1 MIAAGRRAAAPGTEF
16 PEEIEMDEHN
26 SHRTTRRSLLI
37 AGSAFALAPRL
48 AFAQQYPSRP
58 VEFIVP
64 WGPGGGADQ
73 LARRVS
79 KLIEPELKVSVPVL
93 NIPGATGNTGM
104 AKLLSAAPD
113 GHSIALFIG
122 DTLGT
127 LAGGKG
133 RYKLSD
139 LTPLGV
145 MIRQPTGLFVKMDSK
160 WKTFDDLLADSK
172 KTDIKAGITGFGSP
186 DEMHVNKFN
195 EQHGAKFRP
204 VPFAQPG
211 ERYASILGGHAD
223 VLVEQAGDVRS
234 FLDGKQMR
242 PILFFAEKPQ
252 VGYES
257 VPLASKYGVSFAISQ
272 FRSIVMR
279 AGTDPAQVKAMSAAL
294 DKVAR
299 SDDFRKY
306 LFDEL
311 AFADS
316 YIPADKAGAFIA
328 EQLALIEANLPKKT

>member
-1 MIAAGRRAAAPGTEF
+1 MQ
-16 PEEIEMDEHN
+16 DK
-26 SHRTTRRSLLI
+26 RRSLLL
-37 AGSAFALAPRL
+37 AGSALALSPRL
-48 AFAQQYPSRP
+48 AFAQAYPSRP

-79 KLIEPELKVSVPVL
+79 KLIEPELKVSMPIL
-93 NIPGATGNTGM
+93 NVPGATGNTGM

-139 LTPLGV
+139 IIPLGV

-160 WKTFDDLLADSK
+160 WKTFDDLLADSRK
-172 KTDIKAGITGFGSP
+172 GDIKAGITGFGSP

-195 EQHGAKFRP
+195 DKGSKFRS

-211 ERYASILGGHAD
+211 ERYSSILGGHAD
-223 VLVEQAGDVRS
+223 VLVEQAGDIKN
-234 FLDGKQMR
+234 FLESKQMR
-242 PILFFAEKPQ
+242 PILFFADKPQ
-252 VGYES
+252 VGHES
-257 VPLASKYGVSFAISQ
+257 TPLASKYGVSFAISQ
-272 FRSIVMR
+272 FRSVVVR
-279 AGTDPAQVKAMSAAL
+279 AGTDPAHVKTLAAAL

-299 SDDFRKY
+299 SDEFKKY
-306 LFDEL
+306 LADEL

-316 YIPADKAGAFIA
+316 YIPSDKAGPFIA
-328 EQLALIEANLPKKT
+328 EQLQLIEAGLKKA

>member
-1 MIAAGRRAAAPGTEF
+1 
-16 PEEIEMDEHN
+16 MDQHN
-26 SHRTTRRSLLI
+26 PHCRTRRSLLL
-37 AGSAFALAPRL
+37 AGSGLALAPRL
-48 AFAQQYPSRP
+48 AFAQAFPSRP

-73 LARRVS
+73 LSRRMA
-79 KLIEPELKVSVPVL
+79 KIMEPDLKVSMPIL
-93 NIPGATGNTGM
+93 NVPGATGNTGM
-104 AKLLSAAPD
+104 AKLLSSPPD
-113 GHSIALFIG
+113 GPSIALFIG

-139 LTPLGV
+139 LVPLAV

-172 KTDIKAGITGFGSP
+172 KGDIKAAITGFGSP

-195 EQHGAKFRP
+195 DKGSKFRP
-204 VPFAQPG
+204 VPFSQPG

-234 FLDGKQMR
+234 FLDSRQMR
-242 PILFFAEKPQ
+242 PIVFFAEKPQ
-252 VGYES
+252 VGYEDI
-257 VPLASKYGVSFAISQ
+257 PLASKYGVTFAISQ
-272 FRSIVMR
+272 FRSVVMR
-279 AGTDPAQVKAMSAAL
+279 AGTDPAHVKVLAAAM
-294 DKVAR
+294 DKCAR
-299 SDDFRKY
+299 SDDFKKY
-306 LFDEL
+306 LSDEL

-316 YIPADKAGAFIA
+316 YIPADKAGPFIA
-328 EQLALIEANLPKKT
+328 EQLALIEANLPKKA

>member
-1 MIAAGRRAAAPGTEF
+1 
-16 PEEIEMDEHN
+16 MDERNPHC
-26 SHRTTRRSLLI
+26 RTRRSLLI
-37 AGSAFALAPRL
+37 AGSTLAVAPRL
-48 AFAQQYPSRP
+48 AFAQAFPSRP

-73 LARRVS
+73 LARRMA
-79 KLIEPELKVSVPVL
+79 KLLEPELKVSMPIL
-93 NIPGATGNTGM
+93 NVPGATGNTGM
-104 AKLLSAAPD
+104 AKLLSSPPD

-139 LTPLGV
+139 LVPLGV

-172 KTDIKAGITGFGSP
+172 KGEIKAGITGFGSP

-195 EQHGAKFRP
+195 DKGSKFRS

-234 FLDGKQMR
+234 FLESKQMR
-242 PILFFAEKPQ
+242 PIVFFAEKPQ
-252 VGYES
+252 VGYEDI
-257 VPLASKYGVSFAISQ
+257 PLASKYGVAFAISQ
-272 FRSIVMR
+272 FRSVVAR
-279 AGTDPAQVKAMSAAL
+279 AGTDPAHVKALSAAM
-294 DKVAR
+294 DKCAR
-299 SDDFRKY
+299 SDEFRKY
-306 LFDEL
+306 LSDEL

-316 YIPADKAGAFIA
+316 YIAADKAAAFIA
-328 EQLALIEANLPKKT
+328 EQLALIEANLPKKS

>member
-1 MIAAGRRAAAPGTEF
+1 
-16 PEEIEMDEHN
+16 MDN
-26 SHRTTRRSLLI
+26 ARRTTRRSLLI
-37 AGSAFALAPRL
+37 AGSTLALAPRF
-48 AFAQQYPSRP
+48 AFSQGKYPSRP

-73 LARRVS
+73 LARRVG
-79 KLIEPELKVSVPVL
+79 KLLEPELGVSVPIL
-93 NIPGATGNTGM
+93 NVPGATGNTGT
-104 AKLLSAAPD
+104 AKFLASPPD
-113 GHSIALFIG
+113 GHSIAVFIA

-133 RYKLSD
+133 RFKLAD
-139 LTPLGV
+139 LIPLGI
-145 MIRQPTGLFVKMDSK
+145 MIRQPTGLFVKNDAK

-172 KTDIKAGITGFGSP
+172 KGEIKAGITGFGSP
-186 DEMHVNKFN
+186 DEMHVTKFN
-195 EQHGAKFRP
+195 EKGSKFRS
-204 VPFAQPG
+204 VPFAAPG

-234 FLDGKQMR
+234 FLDSKQMR
-242 PILFFAEKPQ
+242 PVLFFAEKPQ
-252 VGYES
+252 TGYED
-257 VPLASKYGVSFAISQ
+257 VPLASKYGVNFAISQ

-279 AGTDPAQVKAMSAAL
+279 AGSDPAHVKRMSECL

-299 SDDFRKY
+299 SDDYKKY
-306 LFDEL
+306 LTDEL

-328 EQLALIEANLPKKT
+328 EQLSLIEAGLKKG

>member
-1 MIAAGRRAAAPGTEF
+1 M
-16 PEEIEMDEHN
+16 EEIHKEDTMQDK
-26 SHRTTRRSLLI
+26 RRSLLL
-37 AGSAFALAPRL
+37 AGSALALSPRL
-48 AFAQQYPSRP
+48 AFAQAYPSRP

-79 KLIEPELKVSVPVL
+79 KLIEPELKVSMPIL
-93 NIPGATGNTGM
+93 NVPGATGNTGM
-104 AKLLSAAPD
+104 AKLLSAPAD

-139 LTPLGV
+139 LVPLGV
-145 MIRQPTGLFVKMDSK
+145 MIRQPTGLFVKADAK

-172 KTDIKAGITGFGSP
+172 KGEIKAGITGFGSP
-186 DEMHVNKFN
+186 DEMHVNAFN
-195 EQHGAKFRP
+195 EKGSKFRS

-211 ERYASILGGHAD
+211 ERYSSILGGHAD

-252 VGYES
+252 VGYEDI
-257 VPLASKYGVSFAISQ
+257 PLANKYGVTIAISQ

-279 AGTDPAQVKAMSAAL
+279 AGTDPAHVKAMSAAL

-306 LFDEL
+306 LSDEL

-316 YIPADKAGAFIA
+316 YIAADKATPFIA
-328 EQLALIEANLPKKT
+328 EQLQLIEANQPKKG

>member
-1 MIAAGRRAAAPGTEF
+1 MDRR
-16 PEEIEMDEHN
+16 N
-26 SHRTTRRSLLI
+26 TRRSLLI
-37 AGSAFALAPRL
+37 AGSALAVAPRMALAQPK
-48 AFAQQYPSRP
+48 YPTRP
-58 VEFIVP
+58 VEFVVP
-64 WGPGGGADQ
+64 WGAGGGADQ
-73 LARRVS
+73 LARRVG
-79 KLIEPELKVSVPVL
+79 KLLEPELGVSVPIL
-93 NIPGATGNTGM
+93 NVPGATGNTGT

-113 GHSIALFIG
+113 GHTIAVFIA

-133 RYKLSD
+133 RFKLAD
-139 LTPLGV
+139 LVPLGI
-145 MIRQPTGLFVKMDSK
+145 MIRQPTGLFVKMDAK
-160 WKTFDDLLADSK
+160 WKTFDELLADSK
-172 KTDIKAGITGFGSP
+172 KQEIKAGITGFGSP

-195 EQHGAKFRP
+195 DIGSRFRS

-234 FLDGKQMR
+234 FLDSKQMR

-257 VPLASKYGVSFAISQ
+257 VPLANKYGVSFAISQ

-279 AGTDPAQVKAMSAAL
+279 AGSDPAHVRRMAEAL

-306 LFDEL
+306 LADEL

-316 YIPADKAGAFIA
+316 YIPAAQAGRFIE
-328 EQLALIEANLPKKT
+328 EQLALIEGGLKKA

>member
-1 MIAAGRRAAAPGTEF
+1 MQ
-16 PEEIEMDEHN
+16 DK
-26 SHRTTRRSLLI
+26 RRSLLL
-37 AGSAFALAPRL
+37 AGSALALAPRIAL
-48 AFAQQYPSRP
+48 AQAYPSRP

-79 KLIEPELKVSVPVL
+79 KLIEPELKVSMPIL
-93 NIPGATGNTGM
+93 NVPGATGNTGM
-104 AKLLSAAPD
+104 AKLLAAAPD

-139 LTPLGV
+139 LVPLGV
-145 MIRQPTGLFVKMDSK
+145 MIRQPTGLFVKNDAK
-160 WKTFDDLLADSK
+160 WKTFDELLADSK
-172 KTDIKAGITGFGSP
+172 KGEIKCGITGFGSP

-195 EQHGAKFRP
+195 DKCSKFRS

-211 ERYASILGGHAD
+211 ERYSSILGGHAD
-223 VLVEQAGDVRS
+223 VLVEQAGDVRT
-234 FLDGKQMR
+234 FLQSNQMR

-257 VPLASKYGVSFAISQ
+257 IPLASKYGVDFAISQ

-279 AGTDPAQVKAMSAAL
+279 AGTSPAHVKVMSAAL

-299 SDDFRKY
+299 SDDFKKY
-306 LFDEL
+306 LSDEL
-311 AFADS
+311 AFANS
-316 YIPADKAGAFIA
+316 FVPAAQTEAFLKHEFDTIKT
-328 EQLALIEANLPKKT
+328 NLPAKK